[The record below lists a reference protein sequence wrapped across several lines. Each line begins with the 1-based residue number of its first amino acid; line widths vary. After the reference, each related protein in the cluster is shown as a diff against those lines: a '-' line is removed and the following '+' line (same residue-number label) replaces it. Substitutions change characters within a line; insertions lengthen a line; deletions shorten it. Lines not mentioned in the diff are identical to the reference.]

1 MSHSLVISP
10 REIELKEV
18 SLKDGTAVGL
28 ITTDTVD
35 RYREIVDPGGAQLE
49 HFRRNPVVL
58 LNHNSW
64 GVPIGK
70 NLWTKNEG
78 RGILAKTQFAPT
90 PEGRDV
96 LALYEGGFMKAWS
109 IGFIPR
115 RGEDSDPAPSGYR
128 RKHTQ
133 WELLEYSAVT
143 IPANPD
149 ALTNALDRME
159 SDRMRELLEREIN
172 NDQLNTRVNLIETQ
186 TRDRIVVLETR
197 TVQLEA
203 QLEELRQEMA
213 IRAIAD
219 PDEEDE
225 DESDLVEKE
234 PEPTDPASGARSA
247 QHPSL
252 EMSATRHWP
261 TNAEIAAI
269 VVETLGD
276 ITGLEIKR

>member
-96 LALYEGGFMKAWS
+96 LALYEGD
-109 IGFIPR
+109 IP
-115 RGEDSDPAPSGYR
+115 
-128 RKHTQ
+128 
-133 WELLEYSAVT
+133 SA
-143 IPANPD
+143 
-149 ALTNALDRME
+149 
-159 SDRMRELLEREIN
+159 REWF
-172 NDQLNTRVNLIETQ
+172 TQ
-186 TRDRIVVLETR
+186 TRQPAVKDWGI
-197 TVQLEA
+197 
-203 QLEELRQEMA
+203 
-213 IRAIAD
+213 
-219 PDEEDE
+219 
-225 DESDLVEKE
+225 
-234 PEPTDPASGARSA
+234 PEG
-247 QHPSL
+247 
-252 EMSATRHWP
+252 RHQ
-261 TNAEIAAI
+261 NAELYLRLINEADKAAPR
-269 VVETLGD
+269 
-276 ITGLEIKR
+276 K